1 MLSNYLPSKR
11 IVAFFII
18 PISAV
23 AILFLWNW
31 YSKNDNQNTNE
42 MLDTANKLQES
53 NDSDGDGIQ
62 DWEEDLIKTDKNK
75 KDTDG
80 DGLSD
85 KLEIFTGTDP
95 LDPLNEEKTDKQ
107 ILTELKGEMYNYKFD
122 PELTITD
129 KVALEFLEEGMNLSE
144 NGMSFNEDAQKQV
157 ISKII
162 NGNLININLSKYT
175 KDDLNIS
182 NSLTPEN
189 FLVNL
194 FSSTKDLDN
203 SKMTEETVF
212 LYDYLLTHNKDML
225 SQIDENANIYQLYLD
240 QIIKLKIPPTMVD
253 KFVNYINAIN
263 AEIEILNIYSQT
275 DVDVVATVQAMSIA
289 TEIDTILAN
298 SYFKLLER

>member
-1 MLSNYLPSKR
+1 
-11 IVAFFII
+11 
-18 PISAV
+18 
-23 AILFLWNW
+23 
-31 YSKNDNQNTNE
+31 
-42 MLDTANKLQES
+42 
-53 NDSDGDGIQ
+53 
-62 DWEEDLIKTDKNK
+62 
-75 KDTDG
+75 
-80 DGLSD
+80 
-85 KLEIFTGTDP
+85 
-95 LDPLNEEKTDKQ
+95 
-107 ILTELKGEMYNYKFD
+107 MYNYKFD